1 MLKVR
6 AASRGSTNSAIR
18 CRLQSPISSS
28 SSSSIPIVSAVN
40 TGAALRRS
48 PSPSRA
54 PSPRRQLSTSSS
66 SSSSSPPTASV
77 TGFRPLARWSS
88 VAVVATSIL
97 LAGSYLT
104 LAPRRATISL
114 ESSSPFSTSAPFG
127 LPRSSSQ
134 QNNKQPITMMTP
146 LQVSAR
152 LRELEESY
160 FVERGKGVVR
170 YDVSQLPSNSP
181 IEDDRSEKIVQVPLL
196 TATSDKADSE
206 AKAVSSDWMFWG
218 VYDGHSGWTTS
229 AKLRDALIAYVLS
242 ELDKTYVKSTPD
254 SIYRLVPSPT
264 AIDEA
269 IQNGFVR
276 LDNDIV
282 HKSIEKL
289 MAHPDKAGAA
299 EYIAPALSGSC
310 GLLAFYDTFS
320 NNLRVAV
327 TGDSRA
333 VLGSVNER
341 GEWTARALSVDQTGS
356 NMEEAARIR
365 KEHPGEESTV
375 IRRGRVL
382 GMLEPT
388 RAFGDARY
396 KWTRDIQEKMVRYF
410 FGRRVPADF
419 HSPPYVTAKP
429 VVSTAHITPK
439 AGDFLVLGTDG
450 LYEMLTNEE
459 IVGLVVQW
467 LHKKKPDYFEQVQ
480 ATIKERTAS
489 KTLWGRVFGTGSS
502 SSLKTDSSSNSATDG
517 ASPAP
522 ATKVPASAGTIIKA
536 DHSELAV
543 HVRDI
548 SPHPESQ
555 KQVFRRQP
563 GTTPRFTVEDENIA
577 THLVRN
583 ALGGADIQQ
592 VSMLVSIPAPISRSY
607 RDDLTV
613 TVVLFGDVGEPN
625 DSGSVR
631 VNEEG
636 TRKNLK
642 THIKSK
648 L

>member
-1 MLKVR
+1 
-6 AASRGSTNSAIR
+6 
-18 CRLQSPISSS
+18 
-28 SSSSIPIVSAVN
+28 
-40 TGAALRRS
+40 
-48 PSPSRA
+48 
-54 PSPRRQLSTSSS
+54 
-66 SSSSSPPTASV
+66 
-77 TGFRPLARWSS
+77 
-88 VAVVATSIL
+88 
-97 LAGSYLT
+97 
-104 LAPRRATISL
+104 
-114 ESSSPFSTSAPFG
+114 
-127 LPRSSSQ
+127 
-134 QNNKQPITMMTP
+134 MMTP

-152 LRELEESY
+152 LRDLEESY

-196 TATSDKADSE
+196 TSNNETDRHQSVA
-206 AKAVSSDWMFWG
+206 SDWMFWG

-242 ELDKTYVKSTPD
+242 ELDKTYVKSTSD
-254 SIYRLVPSPT
+254 SIYRLVPSPD
-264 AIDEA
+264 AIDAA
-269 IQNGFVR
+269 IQQGFVK

-282 HKSIEKL
+282 HKSIDRL
-289 MAHPDKAGAA
+289 LANPDKAGAA

-320 NNLRVAV
+320 HDLRVAV

-333 VLGSVNER
+333 VLGTLNEK

-356 NMEEAARIR
+356 NLEEATRIR

-382 GMLEPT
+382 GMLEPS

-429 VVSTAHITPK
+429 IVSTTKISPK

-450 LYEMLTNEE
+450 LYEMLSNEE

-467 LHKKKPDYFEQVQ
+467 LHNKKPEYFEKVKE
-480 ATIKERTAS
+480 TIKERSAS
-489 KTLWGRVFGTGSS
+489 KSLWGRVFGTEAGV
-502 SSLKTDSSSNSATDG
+502 A
-517 ASPAP
+517 APAP
-522 ATKVPASAGTIIKA
+522 APAEEKSLGSNNGAGSVIKA
-536 DHSELAV
+536 EHSTLAV
-543 HVRDI
+543 RVRDV

-592 VSMLVSIPAPISRSY
+592 VSMLVSIPSPISRSY

-613 TVVLFGDVGEPN
+613 TVVLFGDAGEVN

-648 L
+648 M